1 MVLPALLT
9 DNRAKFKEML
19 INCLKF
25 TDHVQ
30 IDIMDGIFVPSKSI
44 SQADLDSIDVKIN
57 SEAHLMVVDPLAWVE
72 SFVRFGSKRIIFHY
86 EIEADKKQIIRQ
98 IKNKNLEVGIALNP
112 TTSLEEIEDLIEDL
126 DLVLFMS
133 VNPGFYGAS
142 FIPSVLD
149 KIKEFKRRYP
159 KKIAGIDGGVKL
171 DNLNP
176 VISSKVDYVCVGS
189 AILKA
194 EDQAAAYQR
203 FRSIVDGKDN

>member
-30 IDIMDGIFVPSKSI
+30 VDIMDGIFVPSKSI
-44 SQADLDSIDVKIN
+44 TQEDLDSVDLKIN

-72 SFVRFGSKRIIFHY
+72 SFVRFGSKRIIFHS
-86 EIEADKKQIIRQ
+86 EVEADKKQIISQ
-98 IKNKNLEVGIALNP
+98 IKNRNLEAGIALNP
-112 TTSLEEIEDLIEDL
+112 KTALEEIEDLIEDL
-126 DLVLFMS
+126 DVVLFMS
-133 VNPGFYGAS
+133 VNPGFYGAP
-142 FIPSVLD
+142 FIPEVLD

-159 KKIAGIDGGVKL
+159 DKIAGIDGGVKF
-171 DNLNP
+171 DNLNS
-176 VISSKVDYVCVGS
+176 ILSSKVDYVCVGS

-194 EDQAAAYQR
+194 QDQALAYQR
-203 FRSIVDGKDN
+203 FRSVVDGQDN